1 MVSVPM
7 THGAW
12 LTALVFSAL
21 SAALLAIR
29 IPAEERAL
37 GLPYSDAFAGRS
49 RLIPGGPCG

>member
-49 RLIPGGPCG
+49 RLIPRGPCG